1 MEIGSRIFA
10 FIFIS
15 VLFILVRLELTKLKD
30 KPSTAPKDLSR
41 KDLYIDR
48 ALLILSIKNMEDSI
62 TGLLQDKNRKKLIPS
77 LTQIE
82 LINRLKMYYKN
93 FPNDDYSAECL
104 FKIHIKYIDLNAL
117 ENSVAYGDTLL
128 ANFPN
133 FQNRVFLL
141 ESMGSAYDSGI
152 EPRDTA
158 MVRRYYTLL
167 LKEPTLAP
175 ETREGIIMRLKYIEM
190 NFFEYTE
197 FKFECTEFKNK
208 QTSNVN

>member
-15 VLFILVRLELTKLKD
+15 VLFIIVRLELTKLKD
-30 KPSTAPKDLSR
+30 KQSIAPKAVSG

-48 ALLILSIKNMEDSI
+48 VSLILSIKYMEDSI
-62 TGLLQDKNRKKLIPS
+62 TALYSNPKTANSIPS
-77 LTQIE
+77 LIQIE

-93 FPNDDYSAECL
+93 YPNDDYSAECL
-104 FKIHIKYIDLNAL
+104 FKIHTNYMYLNAL

-133 FQNRVFLL
+133 FQNRDFLL
-141 ESMGSAYDSGI
+141 ESMGSTYDSGI

-175 ETREGIIMRLKYIEM
+175 ETREGIIMRLKYIKM
-190 NFFEYTE
+190 NFFEYVN
-197 FKFECTEFKNK
+197 FKSKK
-208 QTSNVN
+208 TSYSKK